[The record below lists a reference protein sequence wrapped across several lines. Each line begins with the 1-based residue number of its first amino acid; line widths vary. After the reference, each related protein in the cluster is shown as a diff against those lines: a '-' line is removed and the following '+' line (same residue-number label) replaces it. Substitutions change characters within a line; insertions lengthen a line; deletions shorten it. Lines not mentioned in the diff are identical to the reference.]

1 MENKNFYIKSTSQLG
16 ISNTT
21 NISSS
26 IIYSS
31 PYRNLLLFLINNN
44 LVYKGEY
51 TNEQNSNNFTFEKI
65 NSNNTN
71 KKNIINLQ
79 QKFIQCDFTSDYIYF
94 ITQNKNEIQFS
105 NYFSYNKNN
114 NEIISVLPGIL
125 QKKKIKSISCGLNTT
140 LFLTYGGMVYSN
152 SDTSKENQKLITDLL
167 EYNIEQIYS
176 GSQHFF
182 CVGQKRN
189 KPEDGS
195 LVFSWGNNDFSQCG
209 MDINYKYIPNPKIIF
224 KNVFIKQIAL
234 GKNHSM
240 ILTNFGEVVVF
251 GDNQFNQCSPE
262 NKDTIRLTENDNILP
277 ITEINYY
284 TTSIDY
290 LDKNN
295 EKIEK
300 IEAKNDSSIMIT
312 DKKSIIFRGK
322 IFTKEKEKIF
332 KLNNNNEKNNL
343 LYCFGGDNYFLLL
356 NNNNNKY
363 DNNNNLYTEVKINN
377 SINNNYKKLKLF
389 GNSDNKSQK
398 KIFKEEDNSLSA
410 SNTKTYQ
417 RSVTPINNS
426 NNNNKYN
433 TISFQND
440 LTFEELKKEQNKS
453 LTTNA
458 DISEDSLTELRS
470 YISLLGIS
478 FSSSYNDSNLSFRP
492 TNLPPKSKEEENL
505 HRQLVFQNRQMYIN
519 LLKQKQEL
527 EKSNMQILEQ
537 KYKQQKIKAEFW
549 SNKIIPNW
557 STLKNNKNIKKYF
570 YDGIPNIIR
579 GKIWALCIG
588 NKFSITKEYY
598 DIEAKK
604 SIQLLMKLE
613 RNSLKKKSNNSIIEE
628 SDFSSSLSL
637 STKKIYSKYI
647 RQTLDKDKSINL
659 IDLDIERT
667 FPYMGV
673 FKKESQLGENLR
685 EILRIFVVARPDI
698 GYVQGLSY
706 IAATLLLEMD
716 KLQAFVCFMNII
728 LSPNILPFYRLDEQN
743 IKKRLDL
750 FNIIFKINLP
760 RLYEHFKENEVL
772 PEHYL
777 LEWLMTLYTRN
788 LYIDLSLR
796 IWDIY
801 MIEGI
806 AALYMSAIVILSI
819 HEKEYIEMEF
829 SDIMNHIKNLENNK
843 YDEDKFIDSMNK
855 VKFNDKI
862 INEIHKFNE
871 EYLLYE

>member
-1 MENKNFYIKSTSQLG
+1 MENKNFYIKSISQLG
-16 ISNTT
+16 IPN
-21 NISSS
+21 NINLNSS

-31 PYRNLLLFLINNN
+31 PYKNLILFLVNNN
-44 LVYKGEY
+44 LFYKGEY
-51 TNEQNSNNFTFEKI
+51 IDQQNSNNFIFEKI

-71 KKNIINLQ
+71 KPNVINLQ

-105 NYFSYNKNN
+105 NYLSYNKNN
-114 NEIISVLPGIL
+114 TEIISVLPGIL
-125 QKKKIKSISCGLNTT
+125 QKKKIKTISCGLNTT

-167 EYNIEQIYS
+167 EYNIDQTYS

-182 CVGQKRN
+182 CIGQKRN

-195 LVFSWGNNDFSQCG
+195 LIFSWGNNDFSQCG
-209 MDINYKYIPNPKIIF
+209 VDANYKYISNPKIIF

-240 ILTNFGEVVVF
+240 ILTNIGEVVVF

-322 IFTKEKEKIF
+322 ILGKEKIF
-332 KLNNNNEKNNL
+332 KSNNKNENSNL
-343 LYCFGGDNYFLLL
+343 LYSFGGDNYFLLL
-356 NNNNNKY
+356 NNNKS
-363 DNNNNLYTEVKINN
+363 DNNNIYTEVKNN
-377 SINNNYKKLKLF
+377 NNINNNYKKLKLF
-389 GNSDNKSQK
+389 GNSDNKSHK
-398 KIFKEEDNSLSA
+398 KLIKDEEDMISDNNS
-410 SNTKTYQ
+410 KTLQ
-417 RSVTPINNS
+417 RSITPINN
-426 NNNNKYN
+426 NKFN

-478 FSSSYNDSNLSFRP
+478 FSSTYNDSNLSFRP
-492 TNLPPKSKEEENL
+492 KNLPPKSKEEENL
-505 HRQLVFQNRQMYIN
+505 HRQLVLQNRQMYIN

-527 EKSNMQILEQ
+527 EKLNMQNLEQ

-557 STLKNNKNIKKYF
+557 SNLKNNKNIKKYF

-613 RNSLKKKSNNSIIEE
+613 RNNLKKRSISNSIVEE
-628 SDFSSSLSL
+628 SDFSSSMSL

-667 FPYMGV
+667 FPYMGD
-673 FKKESQLGENLR
+673 R
-685 EILRIFVVARPDI
+685 
-698 GYVQGLSY
+698 
-706 IAATLLLEMD
+706 TLAM
-716 KLQAFVCFMNII
+716 
-728 LSPNILPFYRLDEQN
+728 YR
-743 IKKRLDL
+743 
-750 FNIIFKINLP
+750 
-760 RLYEHFKENEVL
+760 V
-772 PEHYL
+772 
-777 LEWLMTLYTRN
+777 
-788 LYIDLSLR
+788 
-796 IWDIY
+796 
-801 MIEGI
+801 
-806 AALYMSAIVILSI
+806 
-819 HEKEYIEMEF
+819 
-829 SDIMNHIKNLENNK
+829 
-843 YDEDKFIDSMNK
+843 
-855 VKFNDKI
+855 
-862 INEIHKFNE
+862 
-871 EYLLYE
+871 